1 MKKSPLQIEQV
12 VYTDVV
18 IRAKPSAKEKLHED
32 LPVTAEAAVFY
43 GADKNNFA
51 TLSIQQ
57 NDDTYP
63 YVIEVSAFAS
73 FTLDAEG
80 CKDAYKGAFNPRV
93 VGVNVARVLLSS
105 VRDMVASITAR
116 SPWEVA
122 KVPTILLEP
131 TDVAIRYTKGHR
143 EDVLREQFLMTDEEI
158 ESLREQRRQKAEA
171 EAVEA
176 EASKKVSKK
185 LAESKKGC

>member
-1 MKKSPLQIEQV
+1 MKKSPLQIDQV

-18 IRAKPSAKEKLHED
+18 IRAKPGAKEKLHED
-32 LPVTAEAAVFY
+32 LPVTVEAAVFY

-51 TLSIQQ
+51 TLNVQQ
-57 NDDTYP
+57 NDDSYP

-93 VGVNVARVLLSS
+93 VGVNVARVLFSS
-105 VRDMVASITAR
+105 VRDMVAGITAR

-122 KVPTILLEP
+122 RVPTILLEP
-131 TDVAIRYTKGHR
+131 GDVAIRYTKGHR
-143 EDVLREQFLMTDEEI
+143 EDILREQFLMTDEEI

-171 EAVEA
+171 TESSKTVAKKPA
-176 EASKKVSKK
+176 AKKKAS
-185 LAESKKGC
+185 